1 MIKLSKTESTRFNK
15 IKNLLVKILGFGKK
29 DIVECIEGQ
38 PFGVDSR
45 PIKGEIAII
54 ARTTGQEDIVL
65 GYLPK
70 NRLSDVGETRIFSV
84 DSNGDLK
91 AFAWFKK
98 DGKIQFNGT
107 GDHLVGYNA
116 LKLAFDELKNNFN
129 EFVTA
134 YDSHTHISG
143 SSGSPTGVPDRLG
156 GGTTADISGS
166 KKENL
171 QTV

>member
-29 DIVECIEGQ
+29 DVIECLEGQ
-38 PFGVDSR
+38 PFGIDSR
-45 PIKGEIAII
+45 PIKEEIAII

-65 GYLPK
+65 GYIPK
-70 NRLSDVGETRIFSV
+70 NRLSDVGETRVYSV
-84 DSNGDLK
+84 NNNGIIK
-91 AFAWFKK
+91 AFAWLKK

-107 GDHLVGYNA
+107 GDNLVGYNELKIAFDA
-116 LKLAFDELKNNFN
+116 LKADFNNFVLAHN
-129 EFVTA
+129 
-134 YDSHTHISG
+134 SHKHIAISLG
-143 SSGSPTGVPDRLG
+143 SATSVPDFQAG
-156 GGTTADISGS
+156 ETTADISQS